1 MELLYWK
8 IMAWNRLDSQFL
20 LLALALPLLFAAM
33 PAAAQDGVRGRQL
46 YETHCSDCHYQRV
59 HQRERDKSL
68 VRSMEDLRGQVAR
81 WAPQTRRPLS
91 SQDLADIVDY
101 LNGSY
106 YRLEK

>member
-1 MELLYWK
+1 MDR
-8 IMAWNRLDSQFL
+8 NRLSPL
-20 LLALALPLLFAAM
+20 VWMPLCALLPLLAAH
-33 PAAAQDGVRGRQL
+33 PAAAQDAARGRQL